1 MERKLNS
8 AKLRGSKGCRTGP
21 VIVSSAMVT
30 VPQNNQTPKP
40 RGLLHG
46 LFGLVVILKGL
57 NGLAEIVCGIALFL
71 LRAGTILAW
80 VDWLTRAEL
89 IQNPND
95 ALAFSL
101 HRWAVGFSHDAQVF
115 AGLYLLV
122 HGVVKVFLASLLLTE
137 KKIWAFPLALALFS
151 SLVAFAIYRLSLHWS
166 WALAAFVALDLLTIW
181 LIAREWRAL
190 NRLEESS

>member
-1 MERKLNS
+1 M
-8 AKLRGSKGCRTGP
+8 
-21 VIVSSAMVT
+21 VIAPAS
-30 VPQNNQTPKP
+30 NQTPKP

-46 LFGLVVILKGL
+46 LFGVVVILKGL
-57 NGLAEIVCGIALFL
+57 NGLAEIVCGTALFF

-80 VDWLTRAEL
+80 VDWLTSAEL
-89 IQNPND
+89 IQNPHD

-101 HRWAVGFSHDAQVF
+101 HRWAVNFSHDAQVF

-122 HGVVKVFLASLLLTE
+122 HGVVKVFLASLLLSE
-137 KKIWAFPLALALFS
+137 KKLWAFPLALVLFS
-151 SLVAFAIYRLSLHWS
+151 SLVAFAIYRLLLNWS

-190 NRLEESS
+190 DKLGESH